1 MRMSYP
7 VPLNERERLAALDRY
22 KVLDTPPEAALDRI
36 TRLVAGT
43 LGVPVA
49 LISLVDR
56 DRQWFKSKHG
66 LAIDETPRD
75 VAFCAH
81 AICGDDVLV
90 VPDASKDARFADN
103 PLVTNAPEIR
113 FYAGAPLR
121 SHDGHNLGTL
131 CAIDHKPHVL
141 NPEQTQLLTD
151 LAGLV
156 VDEFEYR
163 RAGRHA
169 LREMSAQSAR
179 ERELYR
185 LAMTDPLTGAFNRRA
200 LSDIAE
206 REWARAIRHG
216 HPLSLLTID
225 IDHFKRINDRFG
237 HAVGD
242 DVLKALVQSL
252 QGTIRTEDCLGRVGG
267 EEFVIL
273 FPDTNAT
280 GARAM
285 AERLKGQ
292 LAELC
297 PQTGGMDIPFTVS
310 IGATECHPAR
320 ETLAD
325 ALKRAD
331 GALYRAKEAGRNRV
345 VYQEAA

>member
-1 MRMSYP
+1 MSYP
-7 VPLNERERLAALDRY
+7 VPLHEGERIAALERY

-43 LGVPVA
+43 LGVPIA

-66 LAIDETPRD
+66 LTVNETPRD

-81 AICGDDVLV
+81 AICGESVLV

-121 SHDGHNLGTL
+121 SPDGHMLGTL
-131 CAIDHKPHVL
+131 CALDHTPRTL
-141 NPEQTQLLTD
+141 TPEQRQLLTD
-151 LAGLV
+151 LAALV
-156 VDEFEYR
+156 MEEFEYR
-163 RAGRHA
+163 RAGRRA
-169 LREMSAQSAR
+169 QQEMSAQS
-179 ERELYR
+179 EREQELYQ

-216 HPLSLLTID
+216 HPLSLVTID

-237 HAVGD
+237 HAAGD
-242 DVLKALVQSL
+242 DVLKALVKFL
-252 QGTIRTEDCLGRVGG
+252 QGTIRTEDCLGRIGG

-273 FPDTNAT
+273 FPDTNAA
-280 GARAM
+280 GACAM

-292 LAELC
+292 MAELC
-297 PQTGGMDIPFTVS
+297 PQSDGVGIPFTVS
-310 IGATECHPAR
+310 IGATKCHPTR
-320 ETLAD
+320 ETFAD
-325 ALKRAD
+325 ALQRAD
-331 GALYRAKEAGRNRV
+331 SALYRAKEAGRNQV